1 MTHEEKAAENFLAG
15 YNCAQSVF
23 LAFAED
29 LGLETD
35 FALRLASSFG
45 GGMGR
50 LREVCGGV
58 SGILMAAGLL
68 YGYSSPDDDEAKAAH
83 YALVQELAKEFRRE
97 NGSIICRELLGRE
110 GSETPV
116 PEKRTA
122 AYYAQRPCARF
133 VGSAAAIL
141 ERYMAQHPPLPRK
154 AAGGPA
160 AAAEDRP

>member
-1 MTHEEKAAENFLAG
+1 MTHEEKAAANFLAG

-29 LGLETD
+29 LGLTED

-50 LREVCGGV
+50 LREVCGGL
-58 SGILMAAGLL
+58 SGIFMAAGLL
-68 YGYSSPDDDEAKAAH
+68 YGYAAPDDDRAKAAH
-83 YALVQELAKEFRRE
+83 YALIQDLAEEFRRE

-110 GSETPV
+110 GPEAPV

-122 AYYAQRPCARF
+122 AYYAQRPCARL

-141 ERYMAQHPPLPRK
+141 ERYMAAHPP
-154 AAGGPA
+154 AGQ
-160 AAAEDRP
+160 

>member
-1 MTHEEKAAENFLAG
+1 MTHEEKAVENFQAG

-29 LGLETD
+29 LGLEAD

-68 YGYSSPDDDEAKAAH
+68 YGYTAPDDDEAK
-83 YALVQELAKEFRRE
+83 
-97 NGSIICRELLGRE
+97 GRPLRP
-110 GSETPV
+110 G
-116 PEKRTA
+116 PE
-122 AYYAQRPCARF
+122 
-133 VGSAAAIL
+133 
-141 ERYMAQHPPLPRK
+141 
-154 AAGGPA
+154 AGGGISP
-160 AAAEDRP
+160 

>member
-1 MTHEEKAAENFLAG
+1 MTHEEKAVENFLAG

-29 LGLETD
+29 LGLEPD

-68 YGYSSPDDDEAKAAH
+68 YGYTSPDNDETKAAH
-83 YALVQELAKEFRRE
+83 YALVQELAEEFSRE
-97 NGSIICRELLGRE
+97 NGSIICRELLSLPPGPQDP
-110 GSETPV
+110 TPQ
-116 PEKRTA
+116 PRTQ
-122 AYYAQRPCARF
+122 AYYKLRPCPDKVA
-133 VGSAAAIL
+133 SAAAIL
-141 ERYMAQHPPLPRK
+141 EQYLRENP
-154 AAGGPA
+154 
-160 AAAEDRP
+160 

>member
-1 MTHEEKAAENFLAG
+1 MTHEEKAVENFLAG

-29 LGLETD
+29 LGLEAD

-68 YGYSSPDDDEAKAAH
+68 YGYTAPDDDEAKAAH
-83 YALVQELAKEFRRE
+83 YALVQKLA
-97 NGSIICRELLGRE
+97 
-110 GSETPV
+110 
-116 PEKRTA
+116 
-122 AYYAQRPCARF
+122 
-133 VGSAAAIL
+133 
-141 ERYMAQHPPLPRK
+141 
-154 AAGGPA
+154 
-160 AAAEDRP
+160 